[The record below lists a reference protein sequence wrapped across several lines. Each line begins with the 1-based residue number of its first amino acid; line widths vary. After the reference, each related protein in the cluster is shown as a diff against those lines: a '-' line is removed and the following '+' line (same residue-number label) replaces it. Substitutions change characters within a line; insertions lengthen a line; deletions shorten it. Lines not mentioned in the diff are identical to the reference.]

1 MCTAATYQTRNFYFG
16 RNLDYERSYGESV
29 VIMPRNRPLP
39 LRHGAALKTH
49 YAMIGMAHMQD
60 GFPLYYDAVNEKGLC
75 IAGLNFVG
83 NAVYHPPVAERENVA
98 QFELIP
104 WLLGRCATLTEA
116 RQLLERVN
124 ITDTPFCA
132 GLPAAQL
139 HWMVA
144 DRTGCLVVE
153 SVADGVR
160 VYDDPAGVLTN
171 NPPFPM
177 QLFALNNYAQL
188 SPEPPVNRFAPD
200 LPLETYSRGMG
211 AMGLPGDL
219 SSQSRF
225 VRAAFVRANSV
236 SGDGEAESL
245 SQLFHILGSVEQQR
259 RLLPP
264 ERWGLRADAVHRLLQ
279 RRPRRVLLHHLRQRA
294 DHRRGHAPR
303 RSGRRRTGELSAGD
317 GDAGAL
323 GELKRAKNRT
333 SGSAGGPVFTCVSA
347 GRTAGG

>member
-1 MCTAATYQTRNFYFG
+1 MCTAATYQTRDFYMG
-16 RNLDYERSYGESV
+16 RTLDYEFSYGDQITV
-29 VIMPRNRPLP
+29 TPRNYPFSFLHMP
-39 LRHGAALKTH
+39 SLSHH
-49 YAMIGMAHMQD
+49 YAMIGMACVMD
-60 GFPLYYDAVNEKGLC
+60 DYPLYFEAFNEKGLG

-83 NAVYHPPVAERENVA
+83 NAVYFDPKPEKDNIA

-116 RQLLERVN
+116 RQLLEQVN
-124 ITDTPFCA
+124 ITDTPFCT

-188 SPEPPVNRFAPD
+188 SPEPPVNRFAPE

-259 RLLPP
+259 GCCRLSDGACELTLYTGCCNAD
-264 ERWGLRADAVHRLLQ
+264 RGVYYYTTYDNGQITAVDMHRADL
-279 RRPRRVLLHHLRQRA
+279 
-294 DHRRGHAPR
+294 
-303 RSGRRRTGELSAGD
+303 D
-317 GDAGAL
+317 GDA
-323 GELKRAKNRT
+323 
-333 SGSAGGPVFTCVSA
+333 PVSYPLVTEMQV
-347 GRTAGG
+347 RWEN

>member
-1 MCTAATYQTRNFYFG
+1 MCTAATYQTKDFYFG

-39 LRHGAALKTH
+39 LRHGAALGTH

-83 NAVYHPPVAERENVA
+83 NAVYHPPMAERENVA

-104 WLLGRCATLTEA
+104 WLLGRCATLAEA

-259 RLLPP
+259 GCCRLNDGACELTLYTGCCNAD
-264 ERWGLRADAVHRLLQ
+264 RGVYYYTTYDNGQITAVDMHRADL
-279 RRPRRVLLHHLRQRA
+279 
-294 DHRRGHAPR
+294 
-303 RSGRRRTGELSAGD
+303 D
-317 GDAGAL
+317 GDA
-323 GELKRAKNRT
+323 
-333 SGSAGGPVFTCVSA
+333 PVSYPLVTEMQV
-347 GRTAGG
+347 RWEN

>member
-1 MCTAATYQTRNFYFG
+1 MCTAATYQTKDFYFG

-29 VIMPRNRPLP
+29 VIMPRNRPLA

-83 NAVYHPPVAERENVA
+83 NAVYHPPMAERENVA

-116 RQLLERVN
+116 RQLLEQVN
-124 ITDTPFCA
+124 ITDTPFCT

-171 NPPFPM
+171 NPPFSM
-177 QLFALNNYAQL
+177 QMFALNNYAQL

-259 RLLPP
+259 GCCRLNDGACELTLYTGCCNAD
-264 ERWGLRADAVHRLLQ
+264 RGVYYYTTYDNGQITAVDMHRADL
-279 RRPRRVLLHHLRQRA
+279 
-294 DHRRGHAPR
+294 
-303 RSGRRRTGELSAGD
+303 D
-317 GDAGAL
+317 GDA
-323 GELKRAKNRT
+323 
-333 SGSAGGPVFTCVSA
+333 PVSYPLVTEMQV
-347 GRTAGG
+347 RWEN

>member
-29 VIMPRNRPLP
+29 VITPRNWPLA
-39 LRHGAALKTH
+39 LRRGAALKTH

-116 RQLLERVN
+116 RQLLEQVN
-124 ITDTPFCA
+124 ITDTPFCT

-171 NPPFPM
+171 NPPFSM
-177 QLFALNNYAQL
+177 QMFALNNYAQL

-259 RLLPP
+259 GCCRLNDGACELTLYTGCCNAD
-264 ERWGLRADAVHRLLQ
+264 RGVYYYTTYDNGQITAVDMHRADL
-279 RRPRRVLLHHLRQRA
+279 
-294 DHRRGHAPR
+294 
-303 RSGRRRTGELSAGD
+303 D
-317 GDAGAL
+317 GDA
-323 GELKRAKNRT
+323 
-333 SGSAGGPVFTCVSA
+333 PVSYPLVTEMQV
-347 GRTAGG
+347 RWEN